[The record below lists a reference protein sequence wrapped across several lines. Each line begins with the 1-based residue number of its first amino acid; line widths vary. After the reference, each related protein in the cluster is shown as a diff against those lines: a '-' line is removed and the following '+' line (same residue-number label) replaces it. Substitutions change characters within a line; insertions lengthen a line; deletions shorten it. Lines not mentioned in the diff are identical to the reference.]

1 MNYTT
6 THCLFLTGQDIVSAS
21 LTFKLPLHLRK
32 IAPIGRFFCFYL
44 HMSNFMCNFAA
55 NFSTDMKTLELP
67 EELIALAESM
77 AKSSHEEWAA
87 KLMAEGWT
95 YGEVRDDVRKTHPC
109 LVPYEELPESE
120 KEYDFNTSIETLKF
134 ILTQGFDIVK
144 K

>member
-1 MNYTT
+1 MT
-6 THCLFLTGQDIVSAS
+6 
-21 LTFKLPLHLRK
+21 
-32 IAPIGRFFCFYL
+32 
-44 HMSNFMCNFAA
+44 
-55 NFSTDMKTLELP
+55 TLELP

-77 AKSSHEEWAA
+77 ARSSHEEWAA

-120 KEYDFNTSIETLKF
+120 KEYDRYTSIETLKF